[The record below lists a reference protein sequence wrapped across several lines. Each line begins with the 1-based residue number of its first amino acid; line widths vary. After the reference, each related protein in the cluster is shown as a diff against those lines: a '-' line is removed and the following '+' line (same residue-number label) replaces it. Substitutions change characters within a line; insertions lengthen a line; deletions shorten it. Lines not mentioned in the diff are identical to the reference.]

1 MHGSLS
7 IPFCYRANIYA
18 LCELQTLLVQSM
30 ACTLSLQQL
39 GSDTILALQKVRLLL
54 LNIGFFVSHQAE
66 HSSPLMSLQSMCLC
80 AQAQL

>member
-54 LNIGFFVSHQAE
+54 LN
-66 HSSPLMSLQSMCLC
+66 SPLMSATEQHFPDTTMPHL
-80 AQAQL
+80 

>member
-54 LNIGFFVSHQAE
+54 RAMHVKSATPG
-66 HSSPLMSLQSMCLC
+66 P
-80 AQAQL
+80 AQPKSEKRKK